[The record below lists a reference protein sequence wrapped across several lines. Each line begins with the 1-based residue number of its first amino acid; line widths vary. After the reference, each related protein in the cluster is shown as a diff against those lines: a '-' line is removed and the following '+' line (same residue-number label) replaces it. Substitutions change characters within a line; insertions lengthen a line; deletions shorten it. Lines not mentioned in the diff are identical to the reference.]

1 RFKSGL
7 FSIKASSLYYIVI
20 LSTQMAKIRSKIA
33 FFRHIIFANIA
44 AGNMTLRKMPK
55 ASKIRQ
61 HGVR

>member
-1 RFKSGL
+1 
-7 FSIKASSLYYIVI
+7 
-20 LSTQMAKIRSKIA
+20 MAKIRSKIA